1 MTRIG
6 SPNTKVTAG
15 ALRLC
20 DNFPV
25 SVELK
30 FHHGGV
36 SVPDLEA
43 SIRWYQSVL
52 GFELEHRF
60 DIPQARARA
69 AMIRRGPLRME
80 LFEIQYASPLPEDR
94 RVPDRDLQTH
104 GNKHVCFGIRS
115 VDEAEREL
123 RAKGVDIVFVG
134 RFEDRA
140 PNIFMRDNSGN
151 LIEFIEQPDLF

>member
-1 MTRIG
+1 MACACNACAAIF
-6 SPNTKVTAG
+6 VVAIE
-15 ALRLC
+15 LR
-20 DNFPV
+20 
-25 SVELK
+25 

-43 SIRWYQSVL
+43 SIRWYREVL
-52 GFELEHRF
+52 GFEVENRF
-60 DIPQARARA
+60 EIPKAHAKV
-69 AMIRRGPLRME
+69 AMIRRGALRME
-80 LFEIQYASPLPEDR
+80 LFEVEDGKPLPEER

-104 GNKHVCFGIRS
+104 GNKHVCFGIQS

-134 RFEDRA
+134 RVMQP

-151 LIEFIEQPDLF
+151 LIEFIEQPDLW